1 MLTASLGCVP
11 SLQAKEIVAKYN
23 LKVVRIHTH
32 IGSGSDP
39 LVWQR
44 VAKLNMDT
52 VKQFPDVT
60 TLNMGGGFK
69 ATLSTFCSVLDCSFG
84 GLSSSSEPCKSLR
97 LLEV

>member
-1 MLTASLGCVP
+1 MRRLNLPC
-11 SLQAKEIVAKYN
+11 QAKEIIAKYN

-39 LVWQR
+39 VVWQR

-60 TLNMGGGFK
+60 TLNMGGGYK
-69 ATLSTFCSVLDCSFG
+69 VSPVCCCSFFPV
-84 GLSSSSEPCKSLR
+84 LSDNLPVPRGRER
-97 LLEV
+97 